1 MYDKSK
7 LESRKKLN
15 LPDLLVGEG
24 QRGLVPKLNKI
35 FHQAVDS
42 VQAWHTN
49 VIHSLK
55 KNTEVSNNMRTMKWD
70 KTQIHTGLYKL
81 MDCSL

>member
-55 KNTEVSNNMRTMKWD
+55 KKYRSKQQYEDHEVGQNTDTHWP
-70 KTQIHTGLYKL
+70 I
-81 MDCSL
+81 